1 MKNEYSLM
9 QLSEK
14 TGISP
19 RNIRYYISKNL
30 LEGPSQVGRNAVYTE
45 DHLNQL
51 LRIQE
56 KKEGGLTLHE
66 IAVESQDSQ
75 ATLGEP
81 TAWIQYSLEE
91 DIKVS
96 ICSDISPWRMQ
107 QIKRALNKILPEIQ
121 KNGEKK

>member
-9 QLSEK
+9 ELSDK

-30 LEGPSQVGRNAVYTE
+30 LEGPAQVGRNAIYTE
-45 DHLNQL
+45 NHLNRL
-51 LRIQE
+51 LKI
-56 KKEGGLTLHE
+56 KEMKESGLTLHE

-75 ATLGEP
+75 IALGEP

-96 ICSDISPWRMQ
+96 VRSDIAPWRMQ
-107 QIKRALNKILPEIQ
+107 QIKRALNKVLPEIQ
-121 KNGEKK
+121 KNGEI

>member
-51 LRIQE
+51 LKIQE

-66 IAVESQDSQ
+66 IAVESQDCQ

-96 ICSDISPWRMQ
+96 ICSNISPWRMQ

>member
-30 LEGPSQVGRNAVYTE
+30 LDGPTQVGRNAIYTDE
-45 DHLNQL
+45 HLSRL
-51 LRIQE
+51 LDI
-56 KKEGGLTLHE
+56 KEMKENGLSLHE
-66 IAVESQDSQ
+66 IAADSQ
-75 ATLGEP
+75 GNSPALGAP
-81 TAWIQYSLEE
+81 TPWIQYSLEE
-91 DIKVS
+91 DIKVT
-96 ICSDISPWRMQ
+96 IRSDISPWRMQ

>member
-30 LEGPSQVGRNAVYTE
+30 IEGPAQVGRNAVYTDE
-45 DHLNQL
+45 HLNQL
-51 LRIQE
+51 LKIQE
-56 KKEGGLTLHE
+56 MKEGGLTLHE

>member
-75 ATLGEP
+75 TTLGEP